1 MKLGVWPA
9 LAFCFVAF
17 PLRAAGIT
25 VTGRVIDENEAAV
38 DGALVT
44 VSSAAVSPAH
54 TVSDPT
60 GRFILRIPSAGD
72 YQFNAECAGFFP
84 LKGFSV
90 QVREGGPEVHLVLNH
105 AKEILQSVDVTSSP
119 SPIDVEK
126 TDSERRLS
134 GIQIVDVPYPST
146 HSLRNAMSI
155 MPGVIEDP
163 SGGLH
168 FDGGKENQTNYLL
181 DGFNI
186 SDPLTGLLDAR
197 VSVESVQA
205 LDYLSGRYSPEFGK
219 GSAGTLQIKTETGD
233 DRFRYSATNFIPG
246 VDSQKGL
253 HLGSWTPRA
262 NFSGPILKGRA
273 WFSDSLDGDYNILI
287 VPELPKGQDQ
297 STSWQAANILHA
309 QVNLTPANI
318 LFGDFL
324 FNYDN
329 AARLGLGALDPPSTT
344 TDLRIRTWFAGVKDQ
359 MYIARDTLLE
369 FGFGELFTFLRQIPQ
384 GEGIYVFTPAGR
396 QGNYFRDSTQHSRRG
411 QYFGNLFLPAFHL
424 AGRHQIKTGFDVDRL
439 DYSQDFSRTGYEL
452 FGVTHDLLRSVTFAG
467 NGSFS
472 RPSLE
477 ASSYLLDDWHV
488 RPNLTFEIGV
498 RQDWDELI
506 RRTAWSPRASFSYGI
521 FDNTR
526 ISGGYA
532 VVYDPTTLQLFTRPL
547 DQYSLAD
554 VYAPD
559 GTLLRA
565 NSLTLFTLGNQRL
578 NAPRVQNWTLSVDH
592 LFSRR
597 IRVNV
602 SLLRRRGSDQFAYVN
617 TLPGPVVAPASFTET
632 YQAAYLEQIFNLTN
646 ARHDDYDS
654 AQVTIHQPFGGRY
667 EWMASYTRSRTHSNN
682 VIEQTIDQPLV
693 VQGFNNT
700 GPLPWDTPN
709 RFLSWGYLPTLWK
722 NWAAAY
728 LLEMRSGFPF
738 SVQHDNGDLLGAPDS
753 HRFPDYFNL
762 NLHAEWRFHFRKTR
776 FAIRG
781 GFNNITN
788 HRNPTTVNSTVE
800 SPQFQTFYGSEGRHF
815 VVRLR
820 WLGKEI
826 AP

>member
-1 MKLGVWPA
+1 VKPGVWPGLVLCLAA
-9 LAFCFVAF
+9 L
-17 PLRAAGIT
+17 PLRAAEIT

-38 DGALVT
+38 SGVQIT
-44 VSSAAVSPAH
+44 VSSAAVSASH

-60 GRFILRIPSAGD
+60 GRFTIPVPSAGD
-72 YQFNAECAGFFP
+72 YLFDAECAGFFP
-84 LKGFSV
+84 LKALSV

-105 AKEILQSVDVTSSP
+105 AKEILQSVDVTAAP
-119 SPIDVEK
+119 SPIDVEQ

-134 GIQIVDVPYPST
+134 GIQILDVPYPST

-219 GSAGTLQIKTETGD
+219 GSAGTLQIKTENGD
-233 DRFRYSATNFIPG
+233 DQFRYSATNFIPG
-246 VDSQKGL
+246 VDTQKGL
-253 HLGSWTPRA
+253 HLGAWTPRA
-262 NFSGPILKGRA
+262 NLSGPILKGRA
-273 WFSDSLDGDYNILI
+273 WFSDSMDGDYSILI

-297 STSWQAANILHA
+297 SASWQASNILHS

-329 AARLGLGALDPPSTT
+329 AARLGLSALDPPSTT
-344 TDLRIRTWFAGVKDQ
+344 TDLRIRTWFVGIKDQ

-369 FGFGELFTFLRQIPQ
+369 LGFGELFTFLRQIPQ
-384 GEGIYVFTPAGR
+384 GDGIYVVTPNGR
-396 QGNYFRDSTQHSRRG
+396 QGDYFLDSTQHSRRG
-411 QYFGNLFLPAFHL
+411 QFFGNLFLPAFHF
-424 AGRHQIKTGFDVDRL
+424 AGGHQFKTGFDVDRL
-439 DYSQDFSRTGYEL
+439 DYSQDFTRTGYEL
-452 FGVTHDLLRSVTFAG
+452 FGVSQDLLRSVTFGG
-467 NGSFS
+467 NGDFS

-477 ASSYLLDDWHV
+477 ASSYLLDDWRV

-506 RRTAWSPRASFSYGI
+506 RRAAWSPRASFSYGI
-521 FDNTR
+521 SDNTR

-578 NAPRVQNWTLSVDH
+578 SAPRVQNWTLGVDH
-592 LFSRR
+592 LFPRR

-602 SLLRRRGSDQFAYVN
+602 SLLRRLGSDQFAYVN
-617 TLPGPVVAPASFTET
+617 TLSQPVVAPPDFAAT
-632 YQAAYLEQIFNLTN
+632 YQASYLEQIFNLTN
-646 ARHDDYDS
+646 ARHDEYDS
-654 AQVTIHQPFGGRY
+654 AQVTVHQPFGGRY
-667 EWMASYTRSRTHSNN
+667 EWMASYTRSRTHSND
-682 VIEQTIDQPLV
+682 VVEQTIDQPLV

-700 GPLPWDTPN
+700 GPLPWDAPN

-722 NWAAAY
+722 NWAVSY
-728 LLEMRSGFPF
+728 LLEMRCGFPF
-738 SVQHDNGDLLGAPDS
+738 SVQHDNGDLFGTPDS
-753 HRFPDYFNL
+753 YRFPDYFNL
-762 NLHAEWRFHFRKTR
+762 NLHAEWRFHFRQTR
-776 FAIRG
+776 FALRG

-788 HRNPTTVNSTVE
+788 HRNPTTVNSTLE
-800 SPQFQTFYGSEGRHF
+800 SPQFLTFYGSEGRHF

-820 WLGKEI
+820 WLGKES